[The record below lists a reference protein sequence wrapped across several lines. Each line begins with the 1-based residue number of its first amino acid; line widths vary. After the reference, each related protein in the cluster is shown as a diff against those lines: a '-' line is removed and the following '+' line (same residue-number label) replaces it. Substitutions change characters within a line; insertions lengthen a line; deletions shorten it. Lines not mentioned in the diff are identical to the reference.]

1 MAEDVNKNKELA
13 AALRRILT
21 EGTFTSRDITLAADA
36 LDPPPKDE
44 WPKVSMDDNGG
55 WGVLWKEGG
64 PYIFFDDNEDIART
78 CAAATEMRELLKEL
92 LAGYNRRSNS
102 VALDFTSRVRGCLAK
117 QEVKS

>member
-44 WPKVSMDDNGG
+44 PDPPEPPDQKHG
-55 WGVLWKEGG
+55 
-64 PYIFFDDNEDIART
+64 
-78 CAAATEMRELLKEL
+78 
-92 LAGYNRRSNS
+92 
-102 VALDFTSRVRGCLAK
+102 
-117 QEVKS
+117 